1 MEKQLL
7 VSLGREFGSGGHEIA
22 QRIAEEFG
30 IAYYDHN
37 ILDHMYE
44 NDEELIRFMKKYDE
58 KRANPFLNRRVRG
71 HSSSLE
77 ENLAMREF
85 EFIEKKANEG
95 ESFVIVGRCGETIL
109 RDFPCHVSFFV
120 LGDMYDKIRR
130 VEERYQVT
138 EKEAINKIQRH
149 DRHRKKFHNEYS
161 DTKWGDSRGYDLCVN
176 VSRLGLDGTT
186 ELLAS
191 YIRQWMKILEK

>member
-22 QRIAEEFG
+22 QKIAEEFG
-30 IAYYDHN
+30 IPYFDHN

-44 NDEELIRFMKKYDE
+44 HDEELIEMMKKYEE

-85 EFIEKKANEG
+85 EFIEQKANEG

-109 RDFPCHVSFFV
+109 REFPGHISFFV
-120 LGDMYDKIRR
+120 LGDMYDKICR
-130 VEERYQVT
+130 VEEKYQLS
-138 EKEAINKIQRH
+138 EKESINKIMRH

-161 DTKWGDSRGYDLCVN
+161 DTKWGDARGYDLCVN
-176 VSRLGLDGTT
+176 VSRLGLEGTT
-186 ELLAS
+186 ELL
-191 YIRQWMKILEK
+191 IQFIKKRMEII

>member
-7 VSLGREFGSGGHEIA
+7 VSLGREFGSGGHKIA

-30 IAYYDHN
+30 ISYYDRN

-44 NDEELIRFMKKYDE
+44 GNEVLAEEMKKYDE
-58 KRANPFLNRRVRG
+58 KRAHPLLNRRVRG

-85 EFIEKKANEG
+85 EFIENKANEG

-109 RDFPCHVSFFV
+109 REHPNHISFFV
-120 LGDMYDKIRR
+120 LGDMYDKICH
-130 VEERYQVT
+130 VKERCQVD
-138 EKEAINKIQRH
+138 EKEAIDKIFRH
-149 DRHRKKFHNEYS
+149 DRHRKKFHNAYS
-161 DTKWGDSRGYDLCVN
+161 DIKWGDSRGYDLCIN
-176 VSRLGLDGTT
+176 VSRLGIEGTA
-186 ELLAS
+186 ELLLE
-191 YIRQWMKILEK
+191 YIRQRMEFF